1 MIIPGLPAN
10 AVYGGS
16 TTAEALYGHSLG
28 LFVLTFVL
36 GLVDCMSSVTFLAY
50 LANMPPVYAGA
61 LLFGETASGPVSM
74 LLLKV
79 PPRRLTAFLLSTV
92 RLSLLALLFSLQSTR
107 KPVIHAVILYVI
119 TYHGTEI
126 LVLIRSSLKC
136 RLIGTFINFKIP
148 YICCNCQ
155 ELQRRFCVFT
165 LQSNAN

>member
-61 LLFGETASGPVSM
+61 LLFGETASG
-74 LLLKV
+74 LLPSLYA
-79 PPRRLTAFLLSTV
+79 LAQGATTA
-92 RLSLLALLFSLQSTR
+92 
-107 KPVIHAVILYVI
+107 PNCIP
-119 TYHGTEI
+119 
-126 LVLIRSSLKC
+126 
-136 RLIGTFINFKIP
+136 FINGTS
-148 YICCNCQ
+148 
-155 ELQRRFCVFT
+155 FT
-165 LQSNAN
+165 SSTSIFSSVYT